1 MNYIRNMVGKID
13 LNCDMGEGFAS
24 DALIMPLISSA
35 NIACGYH
42 AGGGELMRQTI
53 RLAMQHQ
60 ISIGAHPS
68 FKDLEGFGRR
78 EMQLSGEEIHGIVT
92 DQVSSILKAAEA
104 EGARLSHVKP
114 HGALYN
120 MAAKDAMIA
129 DAISRAVKDIDAS
142 LIVYGLPDSAAESS
156 AKDHGLRFYR
166 EVFSDRTYTNEGRL
180 TPRQQPH
187 ALIET
192 AEQCLAQVLQVICH
206 ETIRSTDGQIIPM
219 KADTICIHGDGE
231 HAVEFAEL
239 IKKSLDQQGIAIK
252 Q

>member
-1 MNYIRNMVGKID
+1 MLGKID
-13 LNCDMGEGFAS
+13 LNCDMGEGFAT

-42 AGGGELMRQTI
+42 AGDGELMRQTI

-60 ISIGAHPS
+60 VAIGAHPS
-68 FKDLEGFGRR
+68 FNDREGFGRR
-78 EMQLSGEEIHGIVT
+78 EMQLSGEEIHAIVI
-92 DQVSSILKAAEA
+92 DQVNSILKSAEA
-104 EGARLSHVKP
+104 EGARLTHVKP

-120 MAAKDAMIA
+120 MAANDHLVAN
-129 DAISRAVKDIDAS
+129 AISRAIKEIDAS
-142 LIVYGLPDSAAESS
+142 LIVYGLPDSASESS
-156 AKDHGLRFYR
+156 AKAHGLRFYR
-166 EVFSDRTYTNEGRL
+166 EVFSDRTYTNKGRL

-192 AEQCLAQVLQVICH
+192 AEQSLAQVMQVVLRQ
-206 ETIRSTDGQIIPM
+206 TITSTDGQEIPM

-231 HAVEFAEL
+231 HAVAFAQL
-239 IKKSLDQQGIAIK
+239 INQSLDQQGILIK